1 MNPRASL
8 PAKLADDGCTE
19 RAAADQATAMR
30 RLFICIASVLVLAA
44 FFAGIFWVRQQQIA
58 TRRLEAWQAQLE
70 EDAIPPV
77 FSHEFDWERAEVT
90 LAEFADL
97 LAAKSRLPVELD
109 EGGIAANG
117 RWKTKPSDIKVH
129 VPRGNFPLPLLARMV
144 LVQQGL
150 CTDLRDQ
157 KLVITTL
164 ENSTERKRL
173 RTVVYPLPQ
182 PEPRGLN
189 ETDWAQI
196 LDANI
201 HGHVE
206 AVPGAIIV
214 VANAIEQR
222 RTRLVI
228 DTICGLRDNTPGRVV
243 IPPAPLGAA
252 EKRVLAA
259 LDAPA
264 SIDAVEMPLK
274 DVVLYLVESHG
285 VPLVLAADKLAE
297 ASVGIDTPITK
308 SLQGISLR
316 SLLALV
322 LKDLELT
329 FFARDG
335 ALLIT
340 TPEDA
345 ESRLRTVA
353 YPAHDLAGGDGAD
366 DPDLIVK
373 LMTSCLDP
381 GMWQT
386 YGGPGLIHRVADGWL
401 VIEQTEQI
409 HEQVVA
415 SQPVNPTVIDER
427 YTGPSLIGLMGSVAW
442 FKPAVTGGKLLILR
456 VGQERAGVKLV
467 STDLK
472 KLEEA
477 SVSPDTP
484 VTQKLAAGPAVRHLE
499 TLLKDLELDF
509 VIRDE
514 VLQITTPEDV
524 ESQLVTRIYDTRSI
538 LARLPAQQL
547 REQIIRTIQPRSWDE
562 AGGPGGL
569 EVWRGLMVV
578 SHTDRVHE
586 EVEKLLVS
594 LAELESIQPPP
605 PMPVEAKR

>member
-58 TRRLEAWQAQLE
+58 TRRLEAWQAQRE

-129 VPRGNFPLPLLARMV
+129 VPRGNFPLPLLAQMV

-353 YPAHDLAGGDGAD
+353 YPVHDLAGGDGAG
-366 DPDLIVK
+366 DPDSIMK

-381 GMWQT
+381 GMWRT
-386 YGGPGLIHRVADGWL
+386 YGGPGLIHRVEDGWL
-401 VIEQTEQI
+401 VIEQTEEI
-409 HEQVVA
+409 HERVA
-415 SQPVNPTVIDER
+415 AFLAVLRRMLAAPGRLGGQSIAPADEAGRRIREALDRPVELDFDNVPLKDAVKHLR
-427 YTGPSLIGLMGSVAW
+427 KSLKIPIVLS
-442 FKPAVTGGKLLILR
+442 
-456 VGQERAGVKLV
+456 
-467 STDLK
+467 LK

-484 VTQKLAAGPAVRHLE
+484 VTQKLAAGPAARQLE
-499 TLLKDLELDF
+499 TLLKELELDF

-524 ESQLVTRIYDTRSI
+524 ESQLVTRIYDTRS
-538 LARLPAQQL
+538 
-547 REQIIRTIQPRSWDE
+547 
-562 AGGPGGL
+562 
-569 EVWRGLMVV
+569 
-578 SHTDRVHE
+578 
-586 EVEKLLVS
+586 
-594 LAELESIQPPP
+594 
-605 PMPVEAKR
+605 